1 MKNILL
7 LTLILIASNCTI
19 NKIENNHGSAFLEIK
34 EKKLLVNQANRNDIL
49 SVLGPPSTKSYFNND
64 LWIYIEKK
72 TTVGSF
78 IKLGK
83 RKNLKNNVLVL
94 EINNRG
100 TLIDKKLY
108 TLNDVEKIKFSDKTT
123 LVSDR
128 DTFVDGFISSLKDKI
143 DSPKR
148 QRRKKTNQQ

>member
-7 LTLILIASNCTI
+7 LSLILIVSNCTI

-34 EKKLLVNQANRNDIL
+34 EKKFLINQTNKNDII
-49 SVLGPPSTKSYFNND
+49 SELGPPSTKSYFNND

-78 IKLGK
+78 FKLG
-83 RKNLKNNVLVL
+83 LKKDLKSNVLVL

-108 TLNDVEKIKFSDKTT
+108 TLKDVENIKFSDKSTSLT
-123 LVSDR
+123 DK
-128 DTFVDGFISSLKDKI
+128 DTFVYGFISSLKDKI

-148 QRRKKTNQQ
+148 LRNNAN

>member
-7 LTLILIASNCTI
+7 LILILIVSNCTI

-34 EKKLLVNQANRNDIL
+34 EKKLLINQTNRNDIL
-49 SVLGPPSTKSYFNND
+49 SELGPPSTKSYFNND

-83 RKNLKNNVLVL
+83 KKNLKNNVLVL

-108 TLNDVEKIKFSDKTT
+108 TLNDVEKIKFSEKST

-128 DTFVDGFISSLKDKI
+128 DTFVYGFISSLKDKI

-148 QRRKKTNQQ
+148 LRNNAN

>member
-7 LTLILIASNCTI
+7 LTLILIISNCTI
-19 NKIENNHGSAFLEIK
+19 NKLENNHGSAFLEIK
-34 EKKLLVNQANRNDIL
+34 EKKLLVNQTNRNDIL

-108 TLNDVEKIKFSDKTT
+108 TINDVEKIKFSDKTT

-148 QRRKKTNQQ
+148 RRNKTNQQ

>member
-1 MKNILL
+1 MKNVLL
-7 LTLILIASNCTI
+7 LALILITSNCTI

-34 EKKLLVNQANRNDIL
+34 EKKLLVNQAN
-49 SVLGPPSTKSYFNND
+49 
-64 LWIYIEKK
+64 
-72 TTVGSF
+72 
-78 IKLGK
+78 

-108 TLNDVEKIKFSDKTT
+108 TLNDVEKIKFSDKST
-123 LVSDR
+123 LVSDK
-128 DTFVDGFISSLKDKI
+128 DTFINGFISSLRDKI

-148 QRRKKTNQQ
+148 RRNKTNSQ

>member
-7 LTLILIASNCTI
+7 LSLILIVSNCTI

-34 EKKLLVNQANRNDIL
+34 EKKLLINQTNRNDIL
-49 SVLGPPSTKSYFNND
+49 SELGPPSTKSYFNND

-78 IKLGK
+78 FKLG
-83 RKNLKNNVLVL
+83 LKKDLKSNVLVL

-108 TLNDVEKIKFSDKTT
+108 TLKDVENIKFSDKSTVAT
-123 LVSDR
+123 DK
-128 DTFVDGFISSLKDKI
+128 DTFVYGFISSLRDKI

-148 QRRKKTNQQ
+148 RRNSKTN

>member
-34 EKKLLVNQANRNDIL
+34 EKKLLVNKANRNDIL

-83 RKNLKNNVLVL
+83 KKNLKNNVLVL

-108 TLNDVEKIKFSDKTT
+108 TLNDVEKIKFSDKST

-128 DTFVDGFISSLKDKI
+128 DTFVYGFISSLKDKI

-148 QRRKKTNQQ
+148 RRNKTNQQ

>member
-7 LTLILIASNCTI
+7 LILILIVSNCTI

-34 EKKLLVNQANRNDIL
+34 EKKLLINQTNRNDIL
-49 SVLGPPSTKSYFNND
+49 SELGPPSTKSYFNND

-72 TTVGSF
+72 TTVGSL

-83 RKNLKNNVLVL
+83 KKNLKNNVLVL

-108 TLNDVEKIKFSDKTT
+108 TLKDVENIKFSDKSTS
-123 LVSDR
+123 LSSR
-128 DTFVDGFISSLKDKI
+128 DTFVYGFISSLRDKI

-148 QRRKKTNQQ
+148 RRNNAKKQ

>member
-7 LTLILIASNCTI
+7 LTLILIVSNCTI

-34 EKKLLVNQANRNDIL
+34 EKKLLINQANRNDIL
-49 SVLGPPSTKSYFNND
+49 SELGPPSTKSYFNND

-83 RKNLKNNVLVL
+83 KKNLKSNVLVL

-148 QRRKKTNQQ
+148 RRNKTNQQ